1 MATTTDYIEF
11 VMEQLESFPFE
22 LRYKKMFGEYCI
34 YANDKPILLVCNN
47 TVFVKILPFT
57 EGLMEGARVGAPYG
71 GAKPHYM
78 LDIEDSELIAMVI
91 PVLEENIPLP
101 KPRKSKIK

>member
-11 VMEQLESFPFE
+11 VMEQLERLPFE
-22 LRYKKMFGEYCI
+22 LRYKKIFGEYCI

-47 TVFVKILPFT
+47 TVFVKILPCT
-57 EGLMEGARVGAPYG
+57 EGVMEGALVGEPYS

-78 LDIEDSELIAMVI
+78 LDIEDSELVAKVI
-91 PVLEENIPLP
+91 PLLEQNTLLP
-101 KPRKSKIK
+101 KPRKPKK